1 MKLAETQRLFWELLQ
16 GTEGPLDAFVGSSA
30 LPAEERVAIYA
41 RMFLHRQVDALREM
55 FPKVVAALGDEGFF
69 EVAARYVHDHP
80 SEHPDLG
87 QLGRTFAAFL
97 ERPDLRDLAR
107 LEWARG
113 EVFEAAEAAPLSPEE
128 FARLARR
135 RMPSWIAAYS
145 SFLRCACSS
154 WSTTSDS
161 SGTKARKR
169 QALGRSASSSGGPGS
184 TFSTCKSTQTK
195 RARSKSPPMA
205 QPWGR
210 SAACSATRHVPPT
223 CSRAGSPKAG
233 SERARLDRPPGVEV
247 PRGGGAMHALE
258 TGVPTATIGI
268 GGTHV

>member
-1 MKLAETQRLFWELLQ
+1 MNLAETQRLFWNLLQ
-16 GTEGPLDAFVGSSA
+16 GTEGPLDAFLGSPA

-128 FARLARR
+128 FARLAQEADAFMNRR
-135 RMPSWIAAYS
+135 LQLIPALRLLELEHDVGQLWDESAKTAGPRQIRVVVWRSGFDVFHVQVDEDEARAVQLAIRGAAVGDICGAFADPQRAFEILQSWVTEGWIA
-145 SFLRCACSS
+145 
-154 WSTTSDS
+154 TS
-161 SGTKARKR
+161 
-169 QALGRSASSSGGPGS
+169 
-184 TFSTCKSTQTK
+184 
-195 RARSKSPPMA
+195 
-205 QPWGR
+205 
-210 SAACSATRHVPPT
+210 
-223 CSRAGSPKAG
+223 
-233 SERARLDRPPGVEV
+233 
-247 PRGGGAMHALE
+247 
-258 TGVPTATIGI
+258 
-268 GGTHV
+268 

>member
-55 FPKVVAALGDEGFF
+55 FAKVVAALGDEGFF

-113 EVFEAAEAAPLSPEE
+113 EVFEAAEAAPLSPED
-128 FARLARR
+128 LARR
-135 RMPSWIAAYS
+135 
-145 SFLRCACSS
+145 
-154 WSTTSDS
+154 
-161 SGTKARKR
+161 ARKADASMDR
-169 QALGRSASSSGGPGS
+169 RLRPIPARRRFGLGHDAGQPG
-184 TFSTCKSTQTK
+184 
-195 RARSKSPPMA
+195 AE
-205 QPWGR
+205 
-210 SAACSATRHVPPT
+210 AAKP
-223 CSRAGSPKAG
+223 AGL
-233 SERARLDRPPGVEV
+233 R
-247 PRGGGAMHALE
+247 
-258 TGVPTATIGI
+258 
-268 GGTHV
+268 

>member
-97 ERPDLRDLAR
+97 ERPDLRDLAK

-128 FARLARR
+128 FARLAQDADTFMNRR
-135 RMPSWIAAYS
+135 LQLIPALRLLELEHDVGQLWDESAKTAGPRQIRVVVWRSGFDVFHVQVDADEARAVQVAADGAAVGEICGVFGDAARAADVLQGWLAEGWI
-145 SFLRCACSS
+145 
-154 WSTTSDS
+154 
-161 SGTKARKR
+161 GAR
-169 QALGRSASSSGGPGS
+169 
-184 TFSTCKSTQTK
+184 
-195 RARSKSPPMA
+195 
-205 QPWGR
+205 
-210 SAACSATRHVPPT
+210 
-223 CSRAGSPKAG
+223 
-233 SERARLDRPPGVEV
+233 
-247 PRGGGAMHALE
+247 
-258 TGVPTATIGI
+258 
-268 GGTHV
+268 